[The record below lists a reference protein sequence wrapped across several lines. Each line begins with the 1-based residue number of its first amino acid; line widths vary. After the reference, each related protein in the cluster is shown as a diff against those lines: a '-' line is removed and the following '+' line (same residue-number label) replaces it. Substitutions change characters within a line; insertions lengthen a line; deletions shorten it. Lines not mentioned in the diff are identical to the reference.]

1 MSGKKKTSVRLLI
14 EEFEAMRETASQST
28 AYLLNAMIR
37 KMEEFLPVNE
47 EEIKQAFYDG
57 RERAIPPPYDQLSAR
72 ENSETY
78 FKFNYDNTRRDVK
91 LDDNK
96 PNEIE

>member
-1 MSGKKKTSVRLLI
+1 MSARKKTSVLLLI

-47 EEIKQAFYDG
+47 EEIKQAFCDG
-57 RERAIPPPYDQLSAR
+57 WVTDIPPPHDLLRAR
-72 ENSETY
+72 EHSEAY
-78 FKFNYDNTRRDVK
+78 FKYDYDNTRRSVK
-91 LDDNK
+91 VDDEGTK
-96 PNEIE
+96 ETE